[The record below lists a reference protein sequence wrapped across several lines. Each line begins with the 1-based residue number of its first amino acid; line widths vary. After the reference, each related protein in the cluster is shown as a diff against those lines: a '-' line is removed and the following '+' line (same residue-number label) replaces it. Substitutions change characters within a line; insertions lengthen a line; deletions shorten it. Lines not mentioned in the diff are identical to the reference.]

1 MAKKLINF
9 VRKGHGDMWS
19 AFKSAARPTGYNYY
33 EGTDVTSSQMPAQL
47 KYRFPAP
54 GSCPLDEIDHPNL
67 YDNDWKLP
75 YRNSV
80 HNIRPIEISYEDE
93 DPRMNINYIAD
104 KPTWDASHPY
114 QGKYDQLM
122 LNQHTVVD

>member
-1 MAKKLINF
+1 MAKRLLNF
-9 VRKGHGDMWS
+9 VKKGHADMWH
-19 AFKSAARPTGYNYY
+19 AFKEGSRPAGYYYY
-33 EGTDVTSSQMPAQL
+33 EGRPDTHGSMPEQL

-80 HNIRPIEISYEDE
+80 HNIRPIELKYEDE
-93 DPRMNINYIAD
+93 DPRMNVNYISD
-104 KPTWDASHPY
+104 KP
-114 QGKYDQLM
+114 
-122 LNQHTVVD
+122 